1 MHGKL
6 VCTQLEVKK
15 IQDNEDIQD
24 KISSE
29 SVAKSLNV
37 SQ

>member
-1 MHGKL
+1 M
-6 VCTQLEVKK
+6 CTQLWVKK

-37 SQ
+37 SQWQIL